1 MQHYRPV
8 TVFVKFIAESF
19 LLFVLVSNSLFA
31 STGQEVGTAKTKNN
45 SHTSRDSSA
54 SSNVRVPDDRIL
66 YRWNQLGKLPNLE
79 SSVVVLVPKPRE
91 AQSAL
96 VLDSKKKPL
105 KNKAALLPI
114 SQKELNAYNAYT
126 FLLPALPKG
135 KYFFSLSSTKKEPF
149 PPQSFEVKNQD
160 LFPILKLSK
169 DFFSQ
174 QRCGSASKDRS
185 KACHLKPLS
194 VSEDAEVGE
203 KEKNGEKKVTIP
215 GGWHDAGDYIRY
227 VLTSSFATILMLEAA
242 DTAHLPSKMQK
253 EILTEVE
260 WGLKWL
266 DNMWPEKE
274 RFYYQIG
281 DKTDHETWR
290 LPEKDDPSPKIQK
303 IYLVEKGKGANL
315 AGRVVASMALYS
327 RMIRKDPK
335 RLAESKKW
343 EKRAVELYEWSKDFQ
358 ESQSATN
365 NFYNEKAWKDD
376 RALANLEL
384 YSLTKEKK
392 YLDAA
397 VELLANLEN
406 PFTFDYGNVHMLAFY
421 KLGKYSSSHRS
432 KAMAEMKKMLDT
444 YSQKSQKHFFGAA
457 VDHFFW
463 GSHMHI
469 MGVALTALWHD
480 QLDSKK
486 TFSSLALWQWDYLF
500 GKNAWGKTFVSG
512 AGKESIGNPHHQIA
526 QIKRKVLKGYW
537 SPGPVPLQPWK
548 ENAITLKE
556 KDSLAPFQTPDAVL
570 HLDSADYVTNE
581 PALTTSAVGLLLTAT
596 MQQYLKG
603 K

>member
-1 MQHYRPV
+1 MV
-8 TVFVKFIAESF
+8 TESF
-19 LLFVLVSNSLFA
+19 FLFFLLNNSLFA
-31 STGQEVGTAKTKNN
+31 STGQEIAAANTKGN
-45 SHTSRDSSA
+45 SQITTDSSVGIYVA
-54 SSNVRVPDDRIL
+54 PQDDRIL
-66 YRWNQLGKLPNLE
+66 YRWNQLGKLPNRE

-91 AQSAL
+91 IQSAL
-96 VLDSKKKPL
+96 ILDSPKKALKKKTT
-105 KNKAALLPI
+105 LLPI

-135 KYFFSLSSTKKEPF
+135 KYFFSLTSTKKEMF
-149 PPQSFEVKNQD
+149 PPQSFEVKKHE
-160 LFPILKLSK
+160 LSLILKLSK

-174 QRCGSASKDRS
+174 QRCGPVSKEHA

-194 VSEDAEVGE
+194 VSEEAGVGEKNEKGEKGE
-203 KEKNGEKKVTIP
+203 KEKNIAQKVTIH

-227 VLTSSFATILMLEAA
+227 VLTSSFATVLMLEAA
-242 DTAHLPSKMQK
+242 DTSNLPISIQK
-253 EILTEVE
+253 QLLTEVE

-266 DNMWPEKE
+266 DQMWPEKN

-290 LPEKDDPSPKIQK
+290 LPEKDDSSPKIQK

-315 AGRVVASMALYS
+315 AGRIVASMALYS
-327 RMIRKDPK
+327 RIIRKDAK

-343 EKRAVELYEWSKDFQ
+343 EKRAIELYEWSKDFQ

-365 NFYNEKAWKDD
+365 NFYNERIWKDD

-384 YSLTKEKK
+384 YSLTNEKK
-392 YLDAA
+392 YLEAA
-397 VELLANLEN
+397 AELLTNLEN
-406 PFTFDYGNVHMLAFY
+406 PFTFDYENLHMLAYY
-421 KLGKYSSSHRS
+421 KLGKYSSLHRS
-432 KAMAEMKKMLDT
+432 KALAEMKKMLDT
-444 YSQKSQKHFFGAA
+444 FSQKSQKHFFGAA
-457 VDHFFW
+457 LDHFFW

-469 MGVALTALWHD
+469 MGVALTALWYD

-486 TFSSLALWQWDYLF
+486 TFSPLALGQWDYLL

-512 AGKESIGNPHHQIA
+512 VGKESIGNPHHQIA
-526 QIKRKVLKGYW
+526 QIRKKILKGYW
-537 SPGPVPLQPWK
+537 SPGPVPQKSWK
-548 ENAITLKE
+548 ENGITLKE
-556 KDSLAPFQTPDAVL
+556 KDSLAPFQTAEAVL

-596 MQQYLKG
+596 MQKHLKG